1 MDSLF
6 KRSIAHCIKPRYGD
20 TGGTTDEKLSSSS
33 DHFEMTKLAEAD
45 LEYKELQVMG
55 FHLSL
60 CGVGEGREERGDIG
74 TVLQLST
81 WRDGSIRKADFIKRG

>member
-20 TGGTTDEKLSSSS
+20 TGGTTDEKLSSS
-33 DHFEMTKLAEAD
+33 DHFELTKLAEAD